1 MAAEVE
7 VRAFRAG
14 DGEGCARA
22 WLDAARYYVDRD
34 PENFQLP
41 AEAGLAEWFE
51 QARAGDGP
59 PVLRLVATV
68 AGQVA
73 GLVVATLEAPLPDA
87 RFQLVSAAAVV
98 RVYVNAL
105 VVAGRYRRTG
115 VGTALMKAVE
125 RWGREHGAA
134 LVALDT
140 NIRSPLSVPFY
151 EDRMGYLRHGV
162 IFRKNLS

>member
-34 PENFQLP
+34 PENFHLP

-125 RWGREHGAA
+125 RWGESTARCWLPWTRTFA
-134 LVALDT
+134 VRCRC
-140 NIRSPLSVPFY
+140 RSM
-151 EDRMGYLRHGV
+151 RTGWATCGTA
-162 IFRKNLS
+162 